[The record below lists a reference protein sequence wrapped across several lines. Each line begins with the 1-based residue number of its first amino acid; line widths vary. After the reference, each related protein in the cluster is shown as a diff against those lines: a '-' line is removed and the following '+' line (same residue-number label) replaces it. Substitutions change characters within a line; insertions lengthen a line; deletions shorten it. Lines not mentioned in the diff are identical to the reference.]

1 MVYPTVVPELLRP
14 GVGFLS
20 RWSRAQPGC
29 QNLEIQMS
37 SEVGGRKK
45 KKVLCSNLAIQC
57 ILLEIFCRK
66 KLRLLMGMAWKW
78 DNSLFPSVFL
88 FPGQGERCST
98 VQIMD
103 ARGVF

>member
-14 GVGFLS
+14 AVGFLS

-45 KKVLCSNLAIQC
+45 KSVVLKPCYSVYSARN
-57 ILLEIFCRK
+57 ILQKEAQAFNGYGLEMGQLPFPFCVPLSR
-66 KLRLLMGMAWKW
+66 
-78 DNSLFPSVFL
+78 
-88 FPGQGERCST
+88 PGRE
-98 VQIMD
+98 V
-103 ARGVF
+103 